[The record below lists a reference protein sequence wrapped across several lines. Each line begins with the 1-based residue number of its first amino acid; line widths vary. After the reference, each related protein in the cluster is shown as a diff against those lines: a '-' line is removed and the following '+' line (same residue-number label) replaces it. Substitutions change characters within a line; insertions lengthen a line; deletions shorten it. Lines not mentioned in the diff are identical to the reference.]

1 MGKIQIY
8 IMSVK
13 RTIKIQN
20 NLGAKSKSQSSLYIS
35 AGPGYLDKRNICS
48 KWLLLLFSSADNA
61 ILLVLETETNE
72 KLQMGVVKSWN
83 WNGAICHVY
92 VWRSLARNGWRGASS
107 RRRRR
112 ASQFLF
118 FKGTKAEDFSTN
130 VFEYVFLVIVAVV
143 TVISTSFLF
152 LWVLY

>member
-8 IMSVK
+8 IMSVE

-20 NLGAKSKSQSSLYIS
+20 NLGAKSKSQPSLYIS

-61 ILLVLETETNE
+61 TTSTRNWNKWKTSNGGRE
-72 KLQMGVVKSWN
+72 KLELKWGYLS
-83 WNGAICHVY
+83 CLC
-92 VWRSLARNGWRGASS
+92 LALAGNGWRGASS

-152 LWVLY
+152 LLVLY

>member
-1 MGKIQIY
+1 MFCLW
-8 IMSVK
+8 K
-13 RTIKIQN
+13 RTIKIQYH
-20 NLGAKSKSQSSLYIS
+20 LGAKSKSQPSLYVS

-92 VWRSLARNGWRGASS
+92 VWRSLARNGWRGALS
-107 RRRRR
+107 RRTVG
-112 ASQFLF
+112 ANSKNPPKIN
-118 FKGTKAEDFSTN
+118 FKKLWDWM
-130 VFEYVFLVIVAVV
+130 VILVLA
-143 TVISTSFLF
+143 TVWQILKVKCSNRKRQ
-152 LWVLY
+152 YDM